1 MLLTISGFVSA
12 DAPLYEYPGFGH
24 SGSQDVRY
32 PKLEELPTVTTAIP
46 LLVPTSCPAKAALF
60 VNVQTSMVGSAH
72 FELRVSGRL
81 AADGTV
87 RDRDGS
93 SYSPVAGFTLAES
106 DFLKGNYIARAVSWG
121 GGKRTHLP
129 ATLAAHNVS
138 VRVAMNDASL
148 YSLEVR
154 CDEA

>member
-1 MLLTISGFVSA
+1 MISGFVSA

-46 LLVPTSCPAKAALF
+46 LLVPKACPEKAALF

-81 AADGTV
+81 ADGSV
-87 RDRDGS
+87 GDSDGS

-129 ATLAAHNVS
+129 AALAAHNVS

>member
-1 MLLTISGFVSA
+1 MISGFVSA

-46 LLVPTSCPAKAALF
+46 LLVPKGCPAALF
-60 VNVQTSMVGSAH
+60 VNVQTSMVGSAY

-81 AADGTV
+81 AADGTA

-129 ATLAAHNVS
+129 AALAARNVS

>member
-1 MLLTISGFVSA
+1 
-12 DAPLYEYPGFGH
+12 
-24 SGSQDVRY
+24 
-32 PKLEELPTVTTAIP
+32 
-46 LLVPTSCPAKAALF
+46 
-60 VNVQTSMVGSAH
+60 MVGSAH

-93 SYSPVAGFTLAES
+93 SYSPVVAGFTLAES

-138 VRVAMNDASL
+138 VRVAMNASL

>member
-1 MLLTISGFVSA
+1 MISGFVSA

-46 LLVPTSCPAKAALF
+46 LLVPKGCTEKAALF
-60 VNVQTSMVGSAH
+60 VNVQTSMVGSAY

-81 AADGTV
+81 VDGSV
-87 RDRDGS
+87 GDSDGS

-129 ATLAAHNVS
+129 AALAAHNVS

>member
-93 SYSPVAGFTLAES
+93 SYSPV
-106 DFLKGNYIARAVSWG
+106 
-121 GGKRTHLP
+121 
-129 ATLAAHNVS
+129 
-138 VRVAMNDASL
+138 MASPWP
-148 YSLEVR
+148 SPI
-154 CDEA
+154 C

>member
-1 MLLTISGFVSA
+1 MISGFVSA

-46 LLVPTSCPAKAALF
+46 LLVPKGCVEKAALF
-60 VNVQTSMVGSAH
+60 VNVQTSMVGSAY

-81 AADGTV
+81 ADGSV
-87 RDRDGS
+87 GDSDGS

-129 ATLAAHNVS
+129 AALAAHNVS